1 MKWSTEERAEF
12 QRIRDLLDEARARQA
27 RLHAEGDLYDP
38 ILEEAHV
45 AYPRHVEPAE
55 TSPAVLSAIAAMPAA
70 VPPRQKRRR
79 RRQAEEV
86 PEKLARLLF

>member
-1 MKWSTEERAEF
+1 MEHGRASGVPANP
-12 QRIRDLLDEARARQA
+12 RPPGRGPRRQA